1 MVVRGCLTKEIFE
14 QRLKRGEDTNH
25 EGRVFSEEI
34 SKSEHMACSGPHNGQ
49 VAGVKMAR
57 QRVAGNEVRELTEG

>member
-1 MVVRGCLTKEIFE
+1 MVVRGCLTKETFE

-25 EGRVFSEEI
+25 EGRIFLEEI
-34 SKSEHMACSGPHNGQ
+34 SKSEHMARSGQHNSQ

-57 QRVAGNEVRELTEG
+57 QKVAGNKVRELTEG